1 MPNFEFMDA
10 LYAPHH
16 MSGQYVLKSKIFLWD
31 MAIQLCMMYDKKLCV
46 MYDSSV
52 LKMSVLIQY
61 YVGRTQYCINTKK
74 NNCKT

>member
-31 MAIQLCMMYDKKLCV
+31 MAIQLCMMYD
-46 MYDSSV
+46 SSV
-52 LKMSVLIQY
+52 LKMSVFIQY
-61 YVGRTQYCINTKK
+61 YVGRTQYYINAKK